1 MQTLHTHTCRQN
13 IHTHKMEIIRGKSR
27 IMAGFKAIAIATL
40 AKAKDDVELGYSILA
55 KSQ

>member
-1 MQTLHTHTCRQN
+1 
-13 IHTHKMEIIRGKSR
+13 MEIIRGKSR

-40 AKAKDDVELGYSILA
+40 AKAKDDVELGHSILA